1 MSAVRARGR
10 RGQAT
15 IEFVLILPLLILML
29 VAVADYAH
37 VARETAN
44 VQTAS
49 SEGARY
55 AAANPTL
62 SNDEIAAYVREACDL
77 GDGATVTVTSA
88 EVPSKQVA
96 LRSGDKSVA
105 ARYRREKVTVKVV
118 KDVDCIF
125 PLKSLGVKGATDDG
139 WRVHSETS
147 SIRSEIRRS

>member
-88 EVPSKQVA
+88 EVPSKQVT

-139 WRVHSETS
+139 CRVHSETS

>member
-1 MSAVRARGR
+1 MSAARARGR

-15 IEFVLILPLLILML
+15 VEFVLILPLLVLML

-44 VQTAS
+44 VQAAS

-62 SNDEIAAYVREACDL
+62 SNDAIAAYVR
-77 GDGATVTVTSA
+77 GATVTVTSA
-88 EVPSKQVA
+88 EAPSKPVT
-96 LRSGDKSVA
+96 LKSGDKSVT
-105 ARYRREKVTVKVV
+105 ARYAREKVTVKVV
-118 KDVDCIF
+118 EDVGCIF

-139 WRVHSETS
+139 WQVHSETS
-147 SIRSEIRRS
+147 SIRSEIERS

>member
-15 IEFVLILPLLILML
+15 VEFVLILPLLVLML

-44 VQTAS
+44 VQAAS

-62 SNDEIAAYVREACDL
+62 SNDAVAAYVREACAL

-88 EVPSKQVA
+88 ETPSKPVT
-96 LRSGDKSVA
+96 LKSGDKSVT
-105 ARYRREKVTVKVV
+105 ARYAREKVTVKVV
-118 KDVDCIF
+118 EDVSCIF

-139 WRVHSETS
+139 WQVHSETS
-147 SIRSEIRRS
+147 SIRSEIERS

>member
-88 EVPSKQVA
+88 EVPSKQVT

-139 WRVHSETS
+139 WRVHSEMS